1 MRMPFS
7 HALVVLDG
15 ELPRFARFTFIY
27 LVERS
32 RRLLANCDLEQSRG
46 KLDDL
51 DWFPLHLDPDRF
63 IPEAAEKLREIQ
75 PYERDATQPS
85 LVYHHMH
92 DFDQDDLEGYSWS
105 EYFALMALNCISQ
118 VWLYEALFDNSDYR
132 ESEYLKNLQNTLA
145 HITAEAAEAVTTG
158 ELLLEREGGNGAV
171 GITKITATRNSVA
184 GNNHEEKITQLK
196 HEFFLSFDKDDFL
209 DQAAA
214 ARKFLVE
221 LTNEKRRLLVPTKA
235 ERALLGALRTHL
247 ASTND
252 VSSSRPA
259 ASATPDVKPGDD
271 R

>member
-15 ELPRFARFTFIY
+15 ELPKFARFTFIY
-27 LVERS
+27 LVERA
-32 RRLLANCDLEQSRG
+32 RRLLANCDLEKTRG

-51 DWFPLHLDPDRF
+51 DWLPLDLDPDRF
-63 IPEAAEKLREIQ
+63 MPEAAEKLREIQ
-75 PYERDATQPS
+75 PHERDATQPS
-85 LVYHHMH
+85 LVYHHMQ

-118 VWLYEALFDNSDYR
+118 VWLYEALFENTGYR
-132 ESEYLKNLQNTLA
+132 ESEYLRNLQNTLA

-158 ELLLEREGGNGAV
+158 EQLLERGSDNRAAGTN
-171 GITKITATRNSVA
+171 KITGTRNSVA
-184 GNNHEEKITQLK
+184 GKNHEEKITQLK
-196 HEFFLSFDKDDFL
+196 HEFFTSFDKDDLL

-214 ARKFLVE
+214 ARKFLAE
-221 LTNEKRRLLVPTKA
+221 LTNERRRLLVPTKA

-247 ASTND
+247 ALTND
-252 VSSSRPA
+252 VSNSQPA
-259 ASATPDVKPGDD
+259 ASAAPDVKPGDD

>member
-105 EYFALMALNCISQ
+105 E
-118 VWLYEALFDNSDYR
+118 
-132 ESEYLKNLQNTLA
+132 
-145 HITAEAAEAVTTG
+145 
-158 ELLLEREGGNGAV
+158 
-171 GITKITATRNSVA
+171 
-184 GNNHEEKITQLK
+184 
-196 HEFFLSFDKDDFL
+196 
-209 DQAAA
+209 
-214 ARKFLVE
+214 
-221 LTNEKRRLLVPTKA
+221 
-235 ERALLGALRTHL
+235 
-247 ASTND
+247 
-252 VSSSRPA
+252 
-259 ASATPDVKPGDD
+259 
-271 R
+271 